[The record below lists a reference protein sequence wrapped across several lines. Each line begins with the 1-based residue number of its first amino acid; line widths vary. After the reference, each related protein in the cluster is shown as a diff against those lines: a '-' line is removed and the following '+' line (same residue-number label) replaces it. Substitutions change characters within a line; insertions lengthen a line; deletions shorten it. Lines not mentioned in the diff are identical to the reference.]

1 MSFCVEGQKFLTG
14 SKESLSLKNLAK
26 KVASTDVTVFINGPT
41 GTGKEVVA
49 NYIHDNSSRAEKP
62 FIAVNCAAIPENMLE
77 AILFGHEKGSF
88 TGASNANKGIF
99 RAADTGTLLLDE
111 ISEMPLSLQ
120 AKLLRVLQERKV
132 TPLGGT
138 RDIEI
143 NVRIVATTNRDMVE
157 EVKNNKF
164 RQDLYYRLNVF
175 PIRTV
180 DLSKRE
186 EDIIPIT
193 VAVIKKHCI
202 NKIEFPYLHQDAQQ
216 TLLNHCWS
224 GNVRE
229 LENVILRALVLS
241 NNDDINKE
249 HILVDDS
256 TNNNNKN
263 YQKLED
269 KIVAMGN

>member
-1 MSFCVEGQKFLTG
+1 
-14 SKESLSLKNLAK
+14 
-26 KVASTDVTVFINGPT
+26 
-41 GTGKEVVA
+41 
-49 NYIHDNSSRAEKP
+49 
-62 FIAVNCAAIPENMLE
+62 
-77 AILFGHEKGSF
+77 
-88 TGASNANKGIF
+88 
-99 RAADTGTLLLDE
+99 
-111 ISEMPLSLQ
+111 MPLSLH

-132 TPLGGT
+132 TPVGGT

-202 NKIEFPYLHQDAQQ
+202 NKIEFPYLHQDAQE

>member
-1 MSFCVEGQKFLTG
+1 M
-14 SKESLSLKNLAK
+14 
-26 KVASTDVTVFINGPT
+26 I
-41 GTGKEVVA
+41 
-49 NYIHDNSSRAEKP
+49 
-62 FIAVNCAAIPENMLE
+62 
-77 AILFGHEKGSF
+77 
-88 TGASNANKGIF
+88 
-99 RAADTGTLLLDE
+99 
-111 ISEMPLSLQ
+111 
-120 AKLLRVLQERKV
+120 
-132 TPLGGT
+132 
-138 RDIEI
+138 
-143 NVRIVATTNRDMVE
+143 E

-193 VAVIKKHCI
+193 VAMIKKHCE
-202 NKIEFPYLHQDAQQ
+202 NKKDFPYLHQTAQEV
-216 TLLNHCWS
+216 LINHCWS
-224 GNVRE
+224 GSVRE

-241 NNDDINKE
+241 NSEDINHH

-256 TNNNNKN
+256 TNIKNKN

>member
-1 MSFCVEGQKFLTG
+1 LLV
-14 SKESLSLKNLAK
+14 SLK
-26 KVASTDVTVFINGPT
+26 ASQ
-41 GTGKEVVA
+41 KS
-49 NYIHDNSSRAEKP
+49 H
-62 FIAVNCAAIPENMLE
+62 
-77 AILFGHEKGSF
+77 
-88 TGASNANKGIF
+88 
-99 RAADTGTLLLDE
+99 
-111 ISEMPLSLQ
+111 Q
-120 AKLLRVLQERKV
+120 
-132 TPLGGT
+132 
-138 RDIEI
+138 
-143 NVRIVATTNRDMVE
+143 
-157 EVKNNKF
+157 VKSNKF

-193 VAVIKKHCI
+193 VAMIKKYCE
-202 NKIEFPYLHQDAQQ
+202 NKKEFPFLHQDAQQ
-216 TLLNHCWS
+216 ILLNHCWS

-241 NNDDINKE
+241 NNDDIKYE

-256 TNNNNKN
+256 TNNKNDN